1 MEEKRFRNHFSVVL
15 EGVGAGFIAIVVIL
29 FSNMISDIGELMND
43 LSHADIS
50 IIPVLIGLGVII
62 LLAALVIGWQI
73 RIWSKTW
80 IIVEENSI
88 SIERNTIISKK
99 NTMGIKNISN
109 VNTEQNLFEMIMGTS
124 KVKINTNSLST
135 ADSTDM
141 KIILKKSQAEKL
153 KTFLLKR
160 MEELNGEASDS
171 DKNVDTSFVD
181 NTVEN
186 AETER
191 IHEKEEVKEVK
202 TSAKDIILNS
212 IYSLDFAAI
221 IVSIGVAC
229 TFMGML
235 IGIVSEGFEE
245 DSDLETLSGAILI
258 IFVIIIAVGAVV
270 WNLLRTY
277 FKMCGFT
284 VKRNKNKIY
293 MKYGLFKQVDF
304 SIPVDMVNA
313 VVIHQT
319 AIARIFRK
327 YSAEMV
333 NVGMGDEGENDAYFC
348 LYGSKKHLK
357 ETMETILPEFSDAV
371 NMQIEKQP
379 KAVWV
384 HYIKNI
390 LVFLIIFSVIGFM
403 CVSIDIPQNIVIAVV
418 TILMSLVVINH
429 IMTFVTEGMRVSG
442 NYLTVRNGA
451 FGSIYSIMKFDKI
464 QYITIRKNF
473 VTNKLG
479 IARGNVNILAM
490 LAKRNQALPYFKSE
504 KVELLQ
510 NGLMNST
517 REARKK

>member
-15 EGVGAGFIAIVVIL
+15 EGVGAGFIAIIVIL

-80 IIVEENSI
+80 IVVEENSI

-135 ADSTDM
+135 SDSTDM
-141 KIILKKSQAEKL
+141 KIILKKSEAEKL

-160 MEELNGEASDS
+160 MEELNGETLDAEIQQ
-171 DKNVDTSFVD
+171 DKQSVD
-181 NTVEN
+181 N
-186 AETER
+186 ETEGAK
-191 IHEKEEVKEVK
+191 IQKLCEKEEEKEVK
-202 TSAKDIILNS
+202 TSTKDIILNS
-212 IYSLDFAAI
+212 IYSMNFGMILM
-221 IVSIGVAC
+221 SIGSVCIFIA
-229 TFMGML
+229 ML
-235 IGIVSEGFEE
+235 IGIVSAGFEE
-245 DSDLETLSGAILI
+245 DSVLETLSGAILI
-258 IFVIIIAVGAVV
+258 IFVIIIAVAAIV

-319 AIARIFRK
+319 MIARIFRK

-348 LYGSKKHLK
+348 LYGSKKKLK
-357 ETMETILPEFSDAV
+357 ETIDTILPEFSDAV
-371 NMQIEKQP
+371 NLQIEKQP
-379 KAVWV
+379 KAVWL
-384 HYIKNI
+384 HYIKNF

-403 CVSIDIPQNIVIAVV
+403 CVSIDVPQNIVIAVV
-418 TILMSLVVINH
+418 AILMVLVVINH
-429 IMTFVTEGMRVSG
+429 IMTFVTEGMRVSN

-451 FGSIYSIMKFDKI
+451 FGSTYTIMKFDKI

-490 LAKRNQALPYFKSE
+490 LAKRNQAMPYFKND

-510 NGLMNST
+510 KELMRT
-517 REARKK
+517 TYIK